1 MSTND
6 SVFEVVERYWY
17 HAPVDIKSIITEL
30 GIFYREEILFAHD
43 SAFIEPVGDTFR
55 IIVNAEHP
63 ITRRRFS
70 AAHELG
76 HYTYHR
82 DLIGDGIGDSVA
94 YRSSNAARYQNRR
107 ITPQHESQANRF
119 AATVLMPQ
127 HLIDQLVHDH
137 GLSLPGHLLDLA
149 EMLGVSEQALR
160 IRLGYA

>member
-1 MSTND
+1 MNTND
-6 SVFEVVERYWY
+6 TVFEVVERYWH
-17 HAPVDIKSIITEL
+17 HAPVEIQSIIRDL
-30 GIFYREEILFAHD
+30 GIFYREEVLYAHD
-43 SAFIEPVGDTFR
+43 SGYIEPVGDTFR

-63 ITRRRFS
+63 ETRRRFS

-94 YRSSNAARYQNRR
+94 YRSSNAARYQNKR

-127 HLIDQLVHDH
+127 ELIDQLRYDH
-137 GLSLPGHLLDLA
+137 QLALPGQLLRLA